1 MMHAAALP
9 AASAPPSARAAFI
22 RQTYL
27 HLGLAILAFA
37 LVEAALLRW
46 EGATALA
53 ARMTEG
59 MNWLLVLLAFSGV
72 GIVADRWARAGGS
85 PGRQY
90 LGLGLAVVAQ
100 AVIFLPLM
108 LWATRDGS
116 GTVAQA
122 AVLTGALALGLSAVP
137 FVTGADFTFLRGAVT
152 IAVVVS
158 LGLIVASI
166 LFGFGLGLWFSV
178 AMVAVAAGAILYHT
192 SAILRTY
199 RTDQHVAAALALFA
213 DVALLFYYVLRIVG
227 ERR

>member
-1 MMHAAALP
+1 MATASALP

-27 HLGLAILAFA
+27 HLALAILAFA
-37 LVEAALLRW
+37 AVEGALLRW
-46 EGATALA
+46 DGATAIA

-59 MNWLLVLLAFSGV
+59 MNWLLVLLAFSAVGV
-72 GIVADRWARAGGS
+72 VADRWARAGGS
-85 PGRQY
+85 LGRQY

-100 AVIFLPLM
+100 AVIFMPLM
-108 LWATRDGS
+108 LWATRDG
-116 GTVAQA
+116 GAAVAQA
-122 AVLTGALALGLSAVP
+122 AILTGALVLGLSAAP
-137 FVTGADFTFLRGAVT
+137 FVTGADFTPLRGAVT
-152 IAVVVS
+152 VAVVAS

-178 AMVAVAAGAILYHT
+178 AMVVVAAAAILYHT